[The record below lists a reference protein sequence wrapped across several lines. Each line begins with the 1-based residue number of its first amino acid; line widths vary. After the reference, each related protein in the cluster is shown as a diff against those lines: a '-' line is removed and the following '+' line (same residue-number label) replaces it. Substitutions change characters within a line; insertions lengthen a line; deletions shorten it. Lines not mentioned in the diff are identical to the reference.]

1 MTGRTPRPLR
11 RAIWRAWLRL
21 RHRVIGRRY
30 RRLVLE
36 RVDGVPLVIFPDVF
50 NPVLL
55 RSGVFLARNLP
66 APVPSNAHDSTRPRA
81 LDVGTG
87 SGIGAIFA
95 ARLGYQ
101 VVGVDLNPQ
110 AVRCARINVLLNDLD
125 TQVEIRPGDLFTPV
139 AGRRFDLVIFNPP
152 FFRGVPSDQLDRAWR
167 APDVIE
173 RFAAGLGQV
182 LRPGGQAR
190 IVLSTDG
197 EWRAML
203 DALGSVGL
211 VAHPT
216 VGKDFGNEVLTVYAV
231 TSGSTRP
238 AVVSDGLPLPA
249 S

>member
-1 MTGRTPRPLR
+1 MTGRAPRPLR
-11 RAIWRAWLRL
+11 RGMWRAWLRL
-21 RHRVIGRRY
+21 RHQLIGRRY
-30 RRLVLE
+30 RQLVLE
-36 RVDGVPLVIFPDVF
+36 RVDGVPLVIFPEVF

-66 APVPSNAHDSTRPRA
+66 APVVSTAPDSMRPRA

-101 VVGVDLNPQ
+101 VVGVDLNPG

-125 TQVEIRPGDLFTPV
+125 ERVEIRPGDLFTPV
-139 AGRRFDLVIFNPP
+139 AGQRFDLVVFNPP
-152 FFRGVPSDQLDRAWR
+152 FFRGVPKDPLDQAWR

-173 RFAAGLGQV
+173 RFAGGLGRV
-182 LRPGGQAR
+182 LRPEGQAR

-203 DALGSVGL
+203 EALGSVGL
-211 VAHPT
+211 VVRPT

-238 AVVSDGLPLPA
+238 AAVSDGLPLPA

>member
-11 RAIWRAWLRL
+11 RGIWRAWLRL
-21 RHRVIGRRY
+21 RHHVIGRRY

-55 RSGVFLARNLP
+55 RSGVLLARNLP
-66 APVPSNAHDSTRPRA
+66 AAVPSNAPDSMRPRA

-101 VVGVDLNPQ
+101 VVGVDLNPE
-110 AVRCARINVLLNDLD
+110 AVRCARINVLLNRLD
-125 TQVEIRPGDLFTPV
+125 ELVEIHPGDLFAPV
-139 AGRRFDLVIFNPP
+139 AGQRFDLVVFNPP
-152 FFRGVPSDQLDRAWR
+152 FFRGVPSDQLDQAWR
-167 APDVIE
+167 ATDVIE
-173 RFAAGLGQV
+173 RFAGGLGQV
-182 LRPGGQAR
+182 LRPGGQAC

-211 VAHPT
+211 VVRPT

-238 AVVSDGLPLPA
+238 AAVSDGLRHPA

>member
-1 MTGRTPRPLR
+1 M
-11 RAIWRAWLRL
+11 
-21 RHRVIGRRY
+21 RHQVIGRRY

-66 APVPSNAHDSTRPRA
+66 APVPSNAPDSTRPRA
-81 LDVGTG
+81 LDMGTG

-101 VVGVDLNPQ
+101 VVGVDLNPE

-125 TQVEIRPGDLFTPV
+125 ALVEIRPGDLFAPV
-139 AGRRFDLVIFNPP
+139 AGERFDLVTFNPP
-152 FFRGVPSDQLDRAWR
+152 FFRGVPSDPLDRAWR
-167 APDVIE
+167 ATDVIE
-173 RFAAGLGQV
+173 RFAGGLGQV

-190 IVLSTDG
+190 IVLSSDG

-203 DALGSVGL
+203 DALASAGFIVRN
-211 VAHPT
+211 AA
-216 VGKDFGNEVLTVYAV
+216 GKDFGNEVLTVYALTIGLGHPAAV
-231 TSGSTRP
+231 SAGRP
-238 AVVSDGLPLPA
+238 PQPS
-249 S
+249 

>member
-1 MTGRTPRPLR
+1 VRGRAPRLWR
-11 RAIWRAWLRL
+11 REIWRAWLRL
-21 RHRVIGRRY
+21 RHQVIGRRY

-66 APVPSNAHDSTRPRA
+66 APVPSSPPESMRPRA
-81 LDVGTG
+81 LDIGTG

-101 VVGVDLNPQ
+101 VVAVDLNPE
-110 AVRCARINVLLNDLD
+110 AVRCARINVMLNHLD
-125 TQVEIRPGDLFTPV
+125 ERVEIFLGDLFAPV
-139 AGRRFDLVIFNPP
+139 AGQRFDLVVFNPP
-152 FFRGVPSDQLDRAWR
+152 FFRGVPTDPLDQAWR
-167 APDVIE
+167 ATDVIE

-182 LRPGGQAR
+182 LRPGGQAH

-197 EWRAML
+197 EWHAML
-203 DALGSVGL
+203 EALASVGL
-211 VAHPT
+211 AVQPT

-231 TSGSTRP
+231 TCGSTLP
-238 AVVSDGLPLPA
+238 AAVSDGLPLQV

>member
-1 MTGRTPRPLR
+1 VTGPAPRPLR

-21 RHRVIGRRY
+21 RHQVIGRRH

-36 RVDGVPLVIFPDVF
+36 RVDGVPLVIYPDVF

-66 APVPSNAHDSTRPRA
+66 APVPSNAPDSMRPRA

-87 SGIGAIFA
+87 SGISAIFA

-101 VVGVDLNPQ
+101 VVGVDLNPE
-110 AVRCARINVLLNDLD
+110 AVRCARINVLLNHLD
-125 TQVEIRPGDLFTPV
+125 ELVEIHPGDLFEPV
-139 AGRRFDLVIFNPP
+139 GGQRFDLVVFNPP
-152 FFRGVPSDQLDRAWR
+152 FFRGAPSDRLDQAWR

-173 RFAAGLGQV
+173 RFAGGLGQV

-203 DALGSVGL
+203 EALGSVGL
-211 VAHPT
+211 VVRPT

-238 AVVSDGLPLPA
+238 AALSDGLPLPA

>member
-1 MTGRTPRPLR
+1 MGRAPRPLR
-11 RAIWRAWLRL
+11 RGIWRAWLRL
-21 RHRVIGRRY
+21 RHQIIGRRY

-36 RVDGVPLVIFPDVF
+36 RVDGVPLVIFPEVF

-66 APVPSNAHDSTRPRA
+66 APVPAPTPGSMRPRA

-87 SGIGAIFA
+87 SGIGAVFA

-101 VVGVDLNPQ
+101 VVGVDLNPE
-110 AVRCARINVLLNDLD
+110 AVRCARINVLLNHLD
-125 TQVEIRPGDLFTPV
+125 EMVEIQPGDLFAPV
-139 AGRRFDLVIFNPP
+139 AGQRFDLVVFNPP
-152 FFRGVPSDQLDRAWR
+152 FFRGVPADRLDQAWR

-173 RFAAGLGQV
+173 RFAGGLGQA
-182 LRPGGQAR
+182 LRPGGQAC

-203 DALGSVGL
+203 HALGSVGL
-211 VAHPT
+211 IIRPT
-216 VGKDFGNEVLTVYAV
+216 AGKDFGNEVLTVYTV
-231 TSGSTRP
+231 TSGATRS
-238 AVVSDGLPLPA
+238 AGVSDGLPLRA

>member
-1 MTGRTPRPLR
+1 MGRVSRPLR

-21 RHRVIGRRY
+21 RHQLIGRRY

-66 APVPSNAHDSTRPRA
+66 LPVRSNAPQSMRARA

-87 SGIGAIFA
+87 SGIAAIFA

-101 VVGVDLNPQ
+101 VVGVDLNPE
-110 AVRCARINVLLNDLD
+110 AVRCARINVLLNHLEEL
-125 TQVEIRPGDLFTPV
+125 VEIHRGDLFVPV
-139 AGRRFDLVIFNPP
+139 AGQRFDLVMFNPP
-152 FFRGVPSDQLDRAWR
+152 FFRGVPSDRLDQAWR

-173 RFAAGLGQV
+173 RFAGGLGQV
-182 LRPGGQAR
+182 LGPGGEAR

-203 DALGSVGL
+203 EALGSVGL
-211 VAHPT
+211 VVRPT

-231 TSGSTRP
+231 TSGSRRP
-238 AVVSDGLPLPA
+238 AVVSDELPLQA